1 MERGE
6 KKMKEALIIIDMLND
21 FIKKDGSLYCG
32 GEAEKIVSA
41 IQKEI
46 ASFRKKRMPVVYVCD
61 QHLPSD
67 LEFKM
72 FPKHCQVGSK
82 GAKIISELSPQKE
95 DFVIPKR
102 RFSAFFQTDLD
113 LTLRELG
120 VGRLVLV
127 GVCTNI
133 CLLYTAADARMRNYK
148 VTILKNCVASF
159 DLSAHK
165 FALSE
170 MEKTLGCVV
179 RAKSP

>member
-1 MERGE
+1 
-6 KKMKEALIIIDMLND
+6 MKEALIVIDMLND
-21 FIKKDGSLYCG
+21 FIKKDGCLYCG
-32 GEAEKIVSA
+32 EEAEKIVSA

-46 ASFRKKRMPVVYVCD
+46 AAFRKKRMPLVYVCD

-72 FPKHCQVGSK
+72 FPQHCLVGSK
-82 GAKIISELSPQKE
+82 GAEIISELSPQKK
-95 DFVIPKR
+95 DLVIPKR

-120 VGRLVLV
+120 VNRLVLV

-165 FALSE
+165 FALRE
-170 MEKTLGCVV
+170 MEKTLGCVI
-179 RAKSP
+179 KYQK